1 MIEELLCEVEILTI
15 SVDDV
20 IAVAMLEYVMKLLT
34 ISADEVM
41 IGELLK

>member
-20 IAVAMLEYVMKLLT
+20 TAVAMLEYVMKLLT

-41 IGELLK
+41 IAELLK